1 MKQMLLHISY
11 KVKMRV
17 VLQYRRLFV
26 ALQGYRDKIA
36 VAFVAGFLYTPS
48 LLLSHTLLKDP

>member
-1 MKQMLLHISY
+1 MLLHISY